1 MKGIAKSLMF
11 KLGYEVSKTSSNMG
25 APVEITADER
35 DLVEFIKNKELS
47 MVSYERL
54 WNTLLS
60 CKYAS
65 EYGVKGDFVECG
77 VWRGGN
83 AIIAAY
89 INKKYAQGKKV
100 WLFDTFK
107 GMTRPTSFDIKSSS
121 GMDAD
126 QKFRENQKKDR
137 NDWCFASLND
147 VKTSL
152 HNLDL
157 LDSDI
162 NFVEGDV
169 CSTLN
174 KDNLPDLISVLR
186 LDTDWYESTK
196 KELEVLYPRLE
207 IGGVLIIDDY
217 GNWAGSKKATDEYFE
232 INGGRPFLQYID
244 STGRS
249 GVKR

>member
-1 MKGIAKSLMF
+1 M
-11 KLGYEVSKTSSNMG
+11 
-25 APVEITADER
+25 
-35 DLVEFIKNKELS
+35 
-47 MVSYERL
+47 
-54 WNTLLS
+54 
-60 CKYAS
+60 
-65 EYGVKGDFVECG
+65 
-77 VWRGGN
+77 
-83 AIIAAY
+83 
-89 INKKYAQGKKV
+89 
-100 WLFDTFK
+100 
-107 GMTRPTSFDIKSSS
+107 
-121 GMDAD
+121 
-126 QKFRENQKKDR
+126 
-137 NDWCFASLND
+137 ND